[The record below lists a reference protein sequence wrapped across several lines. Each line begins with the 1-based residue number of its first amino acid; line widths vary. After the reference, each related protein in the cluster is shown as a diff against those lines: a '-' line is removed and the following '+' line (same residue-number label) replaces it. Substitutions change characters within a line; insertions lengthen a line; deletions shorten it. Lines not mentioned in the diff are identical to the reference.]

1 MEPLNFVTH
10 KRNCLDYLKYAIF
23 MYGPS
28 IILSVVY
35 LAGRTHIGLLG
46 VGYLIA
52 YFFFLWFGQDFTTKY
67 NMTIIR
73 LWNYLIFYCCIVMC
87 IKIFLQIIVT
97 GFHRQL
103 ISCKATSSVNIF
115 CIFIQLLL
123 SCSTLELKSNK
134 CYAFS
139 TNFNERVDRILVDA
153 DFSM

>member
-1 MEPLNFVTH
+1 
-10 KRNCLDYLKYAIF
+10 

-46 VGYLIA
+46 V
-52 YFFFLWFGQDFTTKY
+52 
-67 NMTIIR
+67 
-73 LWNYLIFYCCIVMC
+73 
-87 IKIFLQIIVT
+87 VT

-153 DFSM
+153 DFS

>member
-1 MEPLNFVTH
+1 MQDKQENEKVDHSSDT
-10 KRNCLDYLKYAIF
+10 YT
-23 MYGPS
+23 
-28 IILSVVY
+28 SVVKPITSSNVRQINRLR
-35 LAGRTHIGLLG
+35 LALLILNG
-46 VGYLIA
+46 IC
-52 YFFFLWFGQDFTTKY
+52 F
-67 NMTIIR
+67 
-73 LWNYLIFYCCIVMC
+73 
-87 IKIFLQIIVT
+87 IIVT

-153 DFSM
+153 DFS